1 MFCENDAADFNSEIS
16 FIVFIEK
23 DINIRQMKSS
33 ESEQM
38 CELSS
43 EETTVILSKNLQLS
57 MKSTKRRKIDTE
69 QQMNL
74 LKYLYDFVNE
84 EKDCLCQILLLNYQK
99 QCSSI
104 DRLGC
109 CSNCDLSLQIC
120 NEFNICIENDVAISR
135 HQNMFNFIRDWILQ
149 WLCKKYAKAVWT
161 SFSNYIISDKQIDC
175 LNYHLHCMKKKND
188 IWWYLP
194 DWNCEWLDEDLNK
207 FFRFAKKNQK
217 TFDQEMQQLLSR
229 SKLSRKESVSSSQN
243 TLLCS

>member
-135 HQNMFNFIRDWILQ
+135 HQNMFNFIRD
-149 WLCKKYAKAVWT
+149 
-161 SFSNYIISDKQIDC
+161 
-175 LNYHLHCMKKKND
+175 
-188 IWWYLP
+188 
-194 DWNCEWLDEDLNK
+194 
-207 FFRFAKKNQK
+207 
-217 TFDQEMQQLLSR
+217 
-229 SKLSRKESVSSSQN
+229 
-243 TLLCS
+243 